1 MCIWYFWLRY
11 LLYLGMLSE
20 KFSLYNIGYVFIPK
34 LGSEG
39 PQLGPVELICL
50 SVCLSLRLSVGSSS
64 LLVGDQRER
73 PIIAHSACGR
83 YLYIWIYICISISLY
98 IYMNIYIYTYVTNIN
113 TCISTLDPHTETVF
127 VFISS
132 VGVQCHDALIL
143 TLGSWGPQWGP
154 VKLVCLSVFP
164 SVHMSI
170 CPSIHLSICPSVHLS
185 SGTSFHLSICLSVRL
200 SLCLSVR
207 SSASLFGDRL

>member
-83 YLYIWIYICISISLY
+83 YLYI
-98 IYMNIYIYTYVTNIN
+98 
-113 TCISTLDPHTETVF
+113 
-127 VFISS
+127 
-132 VGVQCHDALIL
+132 
-143 TLGSWGPQWGP
+143 
-154 VKLVCLSVFP
+154 
-164 SVHMSI
+164 
-170 CPSIHLSICPSVHLS
+170 
-185 SGTSFHLSICLSVRL
+185 
-200 SLCLSVR
+200 
-207 SSASLFGDRL
+207 